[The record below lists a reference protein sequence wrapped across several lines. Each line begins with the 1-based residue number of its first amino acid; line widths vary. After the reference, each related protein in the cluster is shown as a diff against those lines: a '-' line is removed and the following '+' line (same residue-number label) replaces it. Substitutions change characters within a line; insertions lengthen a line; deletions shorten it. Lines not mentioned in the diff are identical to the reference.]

1 MDGVADLPNVICHD
15 SDAYIISSAT
25 FPSYFLKDEEDVVRT
40 QAALDLAVFGKIA
53 GTLGI
58 QRRYVGEE
66 PTSRTTQLY
75 NEVMA
80 QTMPRMGLEC
90 RIIPRLEIQ
99 GKVISASTVR
109 QAIHDGKLEEVRSM
123 LPESTYRYF
132 AGAEGARTVEA
143 LRQATDLIH
152 H

>member
-1 MDGVADLPNVICHD
+1 M
-15 SDAYIISSAT
+15 
-25 FPSYFLKDEEDVVRT
+25 
-40 QAALDLAVFGKIA
+40 FGKIA

-80 QTMPRMGLEC
+80 QIMPRMGLEC
-90 RIIPRLEIQ
+90 RIIPRLETQ

-109 QAIHDGKLEEVRSM
+109 QAIHDGQLEAVRYM